1 MNNYYDITRNIA
13 ELIEYAASLLRLKE
27 SDKAYFANKLYH
39 RLGIM
44 SPKTQDLNVNEII
57 AKVKGLEAPDTLIK
71 PIVEY
76 AVENGIVGAA
86 EAANFGDEVMGLL
99 MPNQSG
105 VELMFDYYEEEYGIE
120 KACLFLHDLGIK
132 SDYIKKSAIDKNIVW
147 DAAFGDGKKLTV
159 TINLTKPEKDN
170 AEIAR
175 LAKLPSADY
184 PKCVLCFEN
193 IGWWGSEKLPARQ
206 NLRVVPVRLEGEE
219 WFMQYSPYAY
229 YREHVI
235 VINKKHVPMIVE
247 PRTLKILAAYVDR
260 FPHYFIGSNASLP
273 IIGGSLLSHE
283 HFQGGAGPMPLH
295 TAGVREKWIDK
306 SCPAAAVGIADWYNS
321 VVRIESRDKE
331 TLTTCGAR
339 VLETW
344 KGYSD
349 ESVGIIAET
358 DRPHNSAAPIMRK
371 ENGVFILDMILRN
384 NRVSAEFPDG
394 IFHAHPEYHHIKKEG
409 IGLIEAM
416 GLFILPPRV
425 LKEIERLKAEGRTEA
440 QAREYINGVCK
451 NILINTAVFK
461 PDAKGNAAFARFMRA
476 AGFTTLQTQ
485 EGGEVVLND

>member
-1 MNNYYDITRNIA
+1 MSNDFQDISRNIA
-13 ELIEYAASLLRLKE
+13 ELIEYAAAFLGLKE
-27 SDKAYFANKLYH
+27 SDRVYFANKLYH
-39 RLGIM
+39 RLGVS
-44 SPKTQDLNVNEII
+44 SPKNQDIDFNAVK
-57 AKVKGLEAPDTLIK
+57 AKVKGLDAPDALIA
-71 PIVEY
+71 PIVQY
-76 AVENGIVGAA
+76 AVENGIVRAA
-86 EAANFGDEVMGLL
+86 EAANFGDEIMGLL
-99 MPNQSG
+99 MPNQS
-105 VELMFDYYEEEYGIE
+105 EIESMFSRYASDGGIE
-120 KACLFLHDLGIK
+120 RACGFLHELGIK
-132 SDYIKKSAIDKNIVW
+132 SDYIKKSAIDKNVVW
-147 DAAFGDGKKLTV
+147 NADMGDGKRLTV

-206 NLRVVPVRLEGEE
+206 NLRVIPVRLEGEE

-229 YREHVI
+229 YREHAI

-247 PRTLKILAAYVDR
+247 PRTLKILAAFADR

-273 IIGGSLLSHE
+273 IIGGSLLAHE
-283 HFQGGAGPMPLH
+283 HFQGGLGPMPLQSC
-295 TAGVREKWIDK
+295 GIRERWIDK
-306 SCPAAAVGIADWYNS
+306 SCPAAKVGIADWYNS
-321 VVRIESRDKE
+321 VVRLESKDGKA
-331 TLTTCGAR
+331 LTACGAR
-339 VLETW
+339 VLEAW

-349 ESVGIIAET
+349 ESADIIAET
-358 DRPHNSAAPIMRK
+358 DRPHNSVAPIMRK

-384 NRVSAEFPDG
+384 NRTSAEFPDG

-425 LKEIERLKAEGRTEA
+425 LKEIDKLKAEGRTEQ

-461 PDAKGNAAFARFMRA
+461 PDQKGNAAFARFMRA
-476 AGFTTLQTQ
+476 AGFVT
-485 EGGEVVLND
+485 